1 MSNKI
6 IVAGPCSAE
15 SFHQLENVFRF
26 LSEFDEVKFVRAGV
40 WKPRTRP
47 NAFEGKGE
55 EALQWIKEIQKLNT
69 EKSFMIE
76 VANPEQL
83 ELALKYEIKNFW
95 IGARTSV
102 NPFTVQEIADASKG
116 LSDIQFWVK
125 NPMHPDVNLWLGAI
139 ERFEKAGINRV
150 NAIHRGFFV
159 NNQNPFRNDPN
170 WAIPM
175 QLKTIRKD
183 LEIICDVSHIA
194 GKRNLIQD
202 LTATALWLNFDGI
215 MAEVHPNPAEALT
228 DKDQQLSLEDF
239 NLLLNFI
246 KNFGSMSSLLPGE
259 IVHYRSEID
268 KIDFEIIKL
277 LFERMKLAERI
288 GEIKSI
294 FQIPVFQPERWQ
306 EILSSRPAWAEQS
319 GLTSAFI
326 EKMWELIHNES
337 INIQNQTIKATEKN
351 ASKKSV

>member
-1 MSNKI
+1 MSKKI
-6 IVAGPCSAE
+6 IIAGPCSAE
-15 SFHQLENVFRF
+15 SFHQLESVFNF
-26 LSEFDEVKFVRAGV
+26 LTEFDEVKLIRAGV

-47 NAFEGKGE
+47 GTFEGKGE
-55 EALQWIKEIQKLNT
+55 EALQWIKELQGINNRN
-69 EKSFMIE
+69 SFIIE

-116 LSDIQFWVK
+116 LEHVHFWVK

-139 ERFEKAGINRV
+139 ERFEKAGIESV

-170 WAIPM
+170 WAIPL
-175 QLKTIRKD
+175 QLKTIRND
-183 LEIICDVSHIA
+183 LKIICDVSHIA
-194 GKRNLIQD
+194 GKRNLIRE

-215 MAEVHPNPAEALT
+215 MTEVHPHPSEALT
-228 DKDQQLSLEDF
+228 DADQQLSYEDF
-239 NLLLNFI
+239 RLLLSFI
-246 KNFGSMSSLLPGE
+246 KNFGSMSSFLPGE
-259 IVHYRSEID
+259 IVHYRSKID

-288 GEIKSI
+288 GEVKSL

-306 EILSSRPAWAEQS
+306 EILSTRPAWAEQA
-319 GLTSAFI
+319 GLKAAFI

-337 INIQNQTIKATEKN
+337 INIQNLTIKESEKN
-351 ASKKSV
+351 PSKKSV